1 MTTLSITPIKPKLVS
16 DQVFDQLRELIFR
29 RQIKP
34 GEPLLPERELSRMF
48 NVSRSTVRMAIN
60 KLIGMGL
67 VEQKKGLGTVVCSPE
82 NEDDNPIRALL
93 GPQEATVAELIELWQ
108 NLESAAAELA
118 AVRAS
123 NEDILAIEEAFEAQM
138 YDCAEGNYLPD
149 ATISFHMAVIFA
161 AKNRA
166 KINLMK
172 HFYDLLFA
180 TMADEIT
187 QIYSYPGALNQNL
200 EDHRE
205 ILDAIRKRD
214 ARRAHL
220 ASARHIDRFRENLAL
235 AA

>member
-1 MTTLSITPIKPKLVS
+1 MTMLTITPIKPKLVS
-16 DQVFDQLRELIFR
+16 DQVFEQLRELIFR

-34 GEPLLPERELSRMF
+34 GEPLLPERELSRML
-48 NVSRSTVRMAIN
+48 NVSRSTVRNAIN

-67 VEQKKGLGTVVCSPE
+67 VEHKKGLGTVVCSPE
-82 NEDDNPIRALL
+82 SENENPIRSLL
-93 GPQEATVAELIELWQ
+93 GLQEASFGELVELWQ
-108 NLESAAAELA
+108 NLESDAAELA
-118 AVRAS
+118 ALRAS
-123 NEDILAIEEAFEAQM
+123 DEDIQAIEEAFEAQM

-149 ATISFHMAVIFA
+149 ATIGFHMAVVFA
-161 AKNRA
+161 SKNRA

-172 HFYDLLFA
+172 HFYDLLFD

-187 QIYSYPGALNQNL
+187 RIYADPGALNQNL

-214 ARRAHL
+214 AHRAHL
-220 ASARHIDRFRENLAL
+220 ACVRHIGRFTEKVAV